1 MLLGAHSHNEILFV
15 CVDAHTGNKHTAPRC
30 IFWPPMCAAEPSVY
44 KIYGKLL
51 YMRAREIQCCESRR
65 CAIIKRFY
73 NPCLNLSRRWW
84 ITFDSY
90 LILSIICIVCAGLDF
105 MALEKPFLRSFSSVQ
120 FYGPR
125 ARWCNFLFFFS
136 AMAYKPF
143 PRVPVKEGAPH
154 KIDYPRSL
162 SLTISKL
169 YYKKWSI
176 LELTVFSA
184 LSLIMLKRLHL
195 TSWQI

>member
-1 MLLGAHSHNEILFV
+1 
-15 CVDAHTGNKHTAPRC
+15 
-30 IFWPPMCAAEPSVY
+30 MCAAEPCVY
-44 KIYGKLL
+44 KISGKLL
-51 YMRAREIQCCESRR
+51 CMRAREIQCCESRR

-105 MALEKPFLRSFSSVQ
+105 MALEKPFLRSFSSAQ

-125 ARWCNFLFFFS
+125 ALMQLFVFS
-136 AMAYKPF
+136 AVAYKPF
-143 PRVPVKEGAPH
+143 PRVPVNKDAPH

-162 SLTISKL
+162 SLLQLVQHTRNKL
-169 YYKKWSI
+169 FFY
-176 LELTVFSA
+176 
-184 LSLIMLKRLHL
+184 SLPLLI
-195 TSWQI
+195 